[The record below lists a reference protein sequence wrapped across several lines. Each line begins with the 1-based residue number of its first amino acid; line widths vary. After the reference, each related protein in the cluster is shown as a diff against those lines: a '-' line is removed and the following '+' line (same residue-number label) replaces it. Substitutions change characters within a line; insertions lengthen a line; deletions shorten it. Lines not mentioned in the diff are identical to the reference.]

1 MKNRFTLLAKLAL
14 NDIFYDRKVSFCIIA
29 SLVAVI
35 APLLLLFSL
44 KYGIVS
50 QLRHQLVND
59 PTNLEIKIVGNLNLS
74 QDWFDWLKQQPETQ
88 FSIPLTRSLN
98 TIIDLKKEAN
108 FVRNVELI
116 PTTSDDPI
124 TQQSLLNE
132 NSIILSALS
141 AEKLQAKQGES
152 ITLVAT
158 RNENGQEEKALL
170 QLKVQAIL
178 NEQQFPRAAI
188 FVPMSLLI
196 GVEDFAMV

>member
-1 MKNRFTLLAKLAL
+1 M
-14 NDIFYDRKVSFCIIA
+14 
-29 SLVAVI
+29 
-35 APLLLLFSL
+35 
-44 KYGIVS
+44 
-50 QLRHQLVND
+50 VND

-116 PTTSDDPI
+116 PTTSGDPI
-124 TQQSLLNE
+124 TQQSLQNE

-158 RNENGQEEKALL
+158 RNEKWTRRKGII
-170 QLKVQAIL
+170 AIKSAGY
-178 NEQQFPRAAI
+178 FK
-188 FVPMSLLI
+188 
-196 GVEDFAMV
+196 

>member
-1 MKNRFTLLAKLAL
+1 M
-14 NDIFYDRKVSFCIIA
+14 
-29 SLVAVI
+29 
-35 APLLLLFSL
+35 
-44 KYGIVS
+44 
-50 QLRHQLVND
+50 Q
-59 PTNLEIKIVGNLNLS
+59 
-74 QDWFDWLKQQPETQ
+74 
-88 FSIPLTRSLN
+88 
-98 TIIDLKKEAN
+98 
-108 FVRNVELI
+108 
-116 PTTSDDPI
+116 
-124 TQQSLLNE
+124 NE

-196 GVEDFAMV
+196 GVEDFSRWYENGTFPCSKWKAK

>member
-1 MKNRFTLLAKLAL
+1 MKNRFVLLARLAL
-14 NDIFYDRKVSFCIIA
+14 NDLFYDRKVSFCIIA

-50 QLRHQLVND
+50 QLRYQLVND
-59 PTNLEIKIVGNLNLS
+59 PTNLEVKIVGNLNLS
-74 QDWFDWLKQQPETQ
+74 QNWFDWLKQQPETQ

-98 TIIDLKKEAN
+98 TIIDLKKGTN

-116 PTTSDDPI
+116 PTDEGDPI
-124 TQQSLLNE
+124 TQQSLQTE

-141 AEKLQAKQGES
+141 AEKLQTKQGES

-158 RNENGQEEKALL
+158 RN
-170 QLKVQAIL
+170 
-178 NEQQFPRAAI
+178 
-188 FVPMSLLI
+188 
-196 GVEDFAMV
+196 